1 MRHRTLNGFAVL
13 PAASFNTRSSYSV
26 LCPNHSS
33 LQIPSHFAEGKISVI
48 MWEWMC
54 PTSSE
59 MFSNSSH
66 NSFCPLSEVVCGE
79 QVLLSL
85 PHLVSWD
92 GTISKI
98 KIKIDILSSNSRDN
112 LGVTS
117 HLLRKNAFQ
126 GHNFFLMSVFFC
138 VKKNAHLFLYTNHSP
153 QFIQR

>member
-1 MRHRTLNGFAVL
+1 MFRKRIDAAPKGNKHVDAGNLEDINMRHRTLNGFAVL
-13 PAASFNTRSSYSV
+13 PAASFNTCSSYSV

-85 PHLVSWD
+85 PHLVSWG

-98 KIKIDILSSNSRDN
+98 KINRYIE
-112 LGVTS
+112 
-117 HLLRKNAFQ
+117 Q
-126 GHNFFLMSVFFC
+126 
-138 VKKNAHLFLYTNHSP
+138 
-153 QFIQR
+153 